1 MEDMQSVLEEGA
13 MASPM
18 LKLKGPLVIPS
29 HPRAPNESASNSRF
43 PIPAPL
49 QMAQRSYAPAFPLKY
64 ALKDMKFALG
74 LEGAKGLGLP
84 VSRAATAAFE
94 VADTDPAL
102 SEADFAAIMEV
113 AANKK
118 KRVGF

>member
-1 MEDMQSVLEEGA
+1 MHPT
-13 MASPM
+13 SP
-18 LKLKGPLVIPS
+18 LPTPAFPS
-29 HPRAPNESASNSRF
+29 LP
-43 PIPAPL
+43 PL

-94 VADTDPAL
+94 VADADPAL

-113 AANKK
+113 AAKK
-118 KRVGF
+118 NKRVGF

>member
-1 MEDMQSVLEEGA
+1 MCLSLYL
-13 MASPM
+13 S
-18 LKLKGPLVIPS
+18 I
-29 HPRAPNESASNSRF
+29 HC
-43 PIPAPL
+43 
-49 QMAQRSYAPAFPLKY
+49 SYAAVPGAQLRASVCVRARLLK
-64 ALKDMKFALG
+64 
-74 LEGAKGLGLP
+74 ELGLP

-94 VADTDPAL
+94 VADADPAL